1 MGEDKMNH
9 EYLSDQIH
17 RAPNG
22 KFYALWQGR
31 AVCFLGGSLR
41 YFATEQDARTF
52 LAQCA
57 DETRIGEFAT

>member
-1 MGEDKMNH
+1 MKSH
-9 EYLSDQIH
+9 P
-17 RAPNG
+17 APNG
-22 KFYALWQGR
+22 KFYVLWQGR

-41 YFATEQDARTF
+41 YFETEQDARTF